1 MGDSMQS
8 HTLAAVWGQSVKP
21 GRGQPE
27 WGTSMWSVCTPP
39 RVPSHQGP
47 HRVTTD
53 GGSQIPHEE
62 VTPQH
67 PVPRGKLKA
76 AFSILP
82 VSAAASLS
90 PRCSCLMAP
99 MAVALILGWWLV
111 AASRAQQLPRP
122 SLSLHPSQGVSL
134 GDNVTLRCHLPQ
146 PAAWVWLFQDGYL
159 RSYRNM
165 DKRRDMAEFFLV
177 HLKQE
182 DAVKYWC
189 QYDTV
194 APWGTSNKSDPV
206 QLVVTDPSYAPPAI
220 SLNPE
225 ECVDVGM
232 NVTIQCWSQEHG
244 GTIFLHKDGHSAPIQ
259 HQDPD
264 DGGSATF
271 TLFGV
276 NPADSGTYRCS
287 YRVGGSYLLSS
298 PLGDNVTLEVIPR
311 PAPPGD
317 NGIASRALVAE
328 VAGGCAAAI
337 VIIIVLTVSF
347 LLVAQRRRMQRDE
360 RPGATSRNPEA
371 VQFQVSVPR

>member
-1 MGDSMQS
+1 
-8 HTLAAVWGQSVKP
+8 
-21 GRGQPE
+21 
-27 WGTSMWSVCTPP
+27 
-39 RVPSHQGP
+39 
-47 HRVTTD
+47 
-53 GGSQIPHEE
+53 
-62 VTPQH
+62 
-67 PVPRGKLKA
+67 
-76 AFSILP
+76 
-82 VSAAASLS
+82 
-90 PRCSCLMAP
+90 
-99 MAVALILGWWLV
+99 
-111 AASRAQQLPRP
+111 
-122 SLSLHPSQGVSL
+122 
-134 GDNVTLRCHLPQ
+134 
-146 PAAWVWLFQDGYL
+146 
-159 RSYRNM
+159 M

-206 QLVVTDPSYAPPAI
+206 QLVVTGEGTGESRWPWAVPARRCPIAVSSVNSDPSYAPPAI

-259 HQDPD
+259 QQDPD

-276 NPADSGTYRCS
+276 NTADSGTYRCS

-311 PAPPGD
+311 PAPPG
-317 NGIASRALVAE
+317 
-328 VAGGCAAAI
+328 
-337 VIIIVLTVSF
+337 
-347 LLVAQRRRMQRDE
+347 
-360 RPGATSRNPEA
+360 ATSRSPEA
-371 VQFQVSVPR
+371 VQFQVSVWVRGPLISTCPMTPPPDLTRKPQTLPVGTPRNPLPFMPSHDFVCIPKSSPWGPPNLHHGDAPQPKPKPPRMLQALNIPRLNGHPQMIMGPPNITHREPQCHSHSFPKTTPPHNPNPLLLDSPPPIIQCHHPLRHVSPGDSEGLIYAQLQAVTPSTHPPGTSTTPEPPIIYAEVGTRGPR